1 MLTAERTTDTFRWE
15 RAVQQGNATVEHS
28 VHGTGITRESKG
40 MIQAIEGQSQTWNKN
55 KRVWLHWNW
64 QKEHQIPKGLR
75 EKTWA
80 KKWMTQASKPRNH
93 GFHLVRQT
101 KPNGEIA
108 DWRNNIQIREESE
121 NQYREHET
129 ETWQWRIGRV
139 GKPNLYPPF
148 PWSQI
153 NVPLSGAA
161 VRGPH
166 LFIRLLVWSIL

>member
-64 QKEHQIPKGLR
+64 QKEHQIQKRPSRKDIGKETDDTSQQATESR
-75 EKTWA
+75 IPFSETNEA
-80 KKWMTQASKPRNH
+80 K
-93 GFHLVRQT
+93 
-101 KPNGEIA
+101 
-108 DWRNNIQIREESE
+108 WRNRRLEKEKQHPNQRRKWEQIQRAW
-121 NQYREHET
+121 NGNMT
-129 ETWQWRIGRV
+129 MKNWKG

-148 PWSQI
+148 PWS
-153 NVPLSGAA
+153 
-161 VRGPH
+161 
-166 LFIRLLVWSIL
+166 